1 MWQFLQQIDTSLFF
15 LINRDG
21 QNVFFDFLMPVIS
34 NVKNSYIPLGLLWI
48 YLFVKKGTKY
58 RIVAITIIALIAASD
73 RISSDLLKPAFN
85 RPRPYHQL
93 SNVHLYDNGWRVTPA
108 LKDKI
113 RGASISFPSTHATN
127 VFAGA
132 LLLSYYFRKFWPI
145 FYFIAFWVGYS
156 RVYLGAHFPFDVIA
170 GGIAGTLLGFGFVW
184 IGNQAIRFFEK
195 RSRA

>member
-1 MWQFLQQIDTSLFF
+1 MWQFLQQIDINLFF

-58 RIVAITIIALIAASD
+58 RIVAITIIALISATD

-85 RPRPYHQL
+85 RPRPYHQV
-93 SNVHLYDNGWRVTPA
+93 SKVHLYDNGWRVTPE
-108 LKDKI
+108 LKDTI
-113 RGASISFPSTHATN
+113 RGASISFPSSHATN
-127 VFAGA
+127 IFAGA

-184 IGNQAIRFFEK
+184 IGNQAIRFFDK
-195 RSRA
+195 GSRA

>member
-1 MWQFLQQIDTSLFF
+1 MRQSLFVL
-15 LINRDG
+15 LIG
-21 QNVFFDFLMPVIS
+21 IVLT
-34 NVKNSYIPLGLLWI
+34 GLAEARSLSDI
-48 YLFVKKGTKY
+48 EAVRT
-58 RIVAITIIALIAASD
+58 TIFAWAKARESRNIDNYMSFY
-73 RISSDLLKPAFN
+73 SPAFKSGELDFQ
-85 RPRPYHQL
+85 R
-93 SNVHLYDNGWRVTPA
+93 WREKKTTLFQSPGHVS
-108 LKDKI
+108 LKINDLW
-113 RGASISFPSTHATN
+113 

-156 RVYLGAHFPFDVIA
+156 RIYLGAHFPFDVIA